1 MIKGTTNV
9 WRFRSCG
16 ELSTWIRYTSDGDSG
31 STNVFRESGIRVNG
45 GSGPDSDRG
54 VDASDDAFDAIVF
67 VLPARRADFAML
79 SVCPSLPSL
88 GSVACFCQAYGFSS
102 PESSRSRYSSGL
114 YILRTS
120 QYHRS
125 VN

>member
-79 SVCPSLPSL
+79 SVCPSLCLSL
-88 GSVACFCQAYGFSS
+88 VFLVVVVIRF
-102 PESSRSRYSSGL
+102 SRSLSWFSCLFLSGVW
-114 YILRTS
+114 IL
-120 QYHRS
+120 
-125 VN
+125 VPKIVKIAL